1 MKSIVVVLSIT
12 LALTTLPQ
20 KQTSS
25 VVGHIN
31 ESKPVQA
38 TKIVEVVEATAE
50 PQKAPE
56 PAPTPV
62 PTPAP
67 APSGS
72 CADWIAQAGVTD
84 PGNAYTLIMR
94 ESGCRPTARNASSGS
109 YGIPQALPASKIAH
123 CGNDPICQ
131 IQWMQSYVVAR
142 YGSWAGAVAHSNAK
156 GWY

>member
-31 ESKPVQA
+31 ESKPTQA

-62 PTPAP
+62 S

-72 CADWIAQAGVTD
+72 CADWIAQAGVAD
-84 PGNAYTLIMR
+84 PANAYILIMR
-94 ESGCRPTARNASSGS
+94 ESGCRPNARNASSGS

-142 YGSWAGAVAHSNAK
+142 YGSWANAVAHSNAK